1 MKKQIIEDAEYIEID
16 ADGQAIDKI
25 KQFNNAT
32 LAVENGLAHI
42 AVCTGNLSEITNSI
56 TQLAQNIAIM
66 DRELD
71 FMLGKMRTD
80 LETFKTV
87 APIVERQ
94 LQQVSNRMDVILNKL
109 ILNDFS
115 SLKAEDIETRHQL
128 IQLMS
133 DQNDLF
139 CDMFL
144 KLMTK

>member
-1 MKKQIIEDAEYIEID
+1 MKKQKIETAEYIEID
-16 ADGQAIDKI
+16 AEGVVLDKI
-25 KQFNNAT
+25 EKFNNAT

-42 AVCTGNLSEITNSI
+42 AVFTGNLSEITNNI
-56 TQLAQNIAIM
+56 TQLTQNITIM
-66 DRELD
+66 DCELD
-71 FMLGKMRTD
+71 LMLGKMRTD
-80 LETFKTV
+80 LEIFKTV
-87 APIVERQ
+87 APMVERQ
-94 LQQVSNRMDVILNKL
+94 LQQISNRMDLILNKL

-115 SLKAEDIETRHQL
+115 SLKAEDVETRHHL